1 VKNVVYKFYIT
12 LTCLTND
19 YPYGMH
25 GFTCADLDLLC
36 CGGCMIEIVID
47 GKYRIVEEG
56 LTLLEAAKVC
66 GVEIPSLCGMNKS
79 NEKVPCDLCVV
90 EVESGGTKRA
100 CELEVY
106 RGLNVVTQSEQLSE
120 HRRKA
125 LNRIMTDH
133 YADCEAPCKTACPAG
148 VDIQSYLYHIA
159 QNDHQKAIEVIKRT
173 LPMPLSIGRVCPAF
187 CESECRRSL
196 VDEPIAIR
204 QLKRHAADADL
215 SAHEAYVPEK
225 KPSKG
230 LNIAVVGS
238 GPGGLTAGYY
248 LSNEGYDV
256 TVFESMPKAG
266 GWLRYGI
273 PEYRLPKDILDKEIE
288 LMCRN
293 GMQVHTNQKL
303 GVDFT
308 LSQLSEEYD
317 AVCLAVGASQAVEM
331 HYTGSDLEGCYL
343 GVDYLKDYV
352 TEQNY
357 VTGHKVAV
365 IGGGNTAI
373 DCARTARR
381 AGADTT
387 LIYRRTRDEMPA
399 EDYEIVEAEHEG
411 VKFHFLT
418 NPAENLADETGRVN
432 AIRLERMA
440 LGEPDASGR
449 RSPKPTGE
457 FFTEEFDTVIAAVS
471 QKPDL
476 SFLEGEDLSIP
487 LTRWNTSDADEKTM
501 HTGTGN
507 IFSIGDFRRG
517 PATAV
522 EAVGDGR
529 VAAKAIDLFLNG
541 DMADMPKAAFNSRK
555 EKKLSQV
562 DPLHFENIQKVAR
575 SIMPELTPAQREQSF
590 AEVELG
596 FDNEE
601 AMKEVARCLE
611 CGCQAN
617 TDCALRD
624 YSTEY
629 EAEQSFEF
637 SLQIKSHQD
646 WLDLRAKDLRHKY
659 EVDRSSEFIEFD
671 ANRCISCGQ
680 CIQAC
685 RDKAVH
691 GVLNFVCD
699 KQGRPALRPDDRP
712 HFGSNKNGLTLMGDS
727 NCVQCGACVQVCP
740 TGAMVDSRDR
750 SQGRTEDLKAVD
762 TICTYCGVG
771 CKLTMFVDEA
781 TNTIRYV
788 KGGDSPVNQGM
799 LCVKGRFGFDFIG
812 SEERLT
818 TPLIRKDGWLQPA
831 SWEEAI
837 QLIASKFSGIKQDFG
852 SNALAGFSSAK
863 TTNEDNYAFQKFV
876 RRELG
881 TNNVDHCAR
890 LCHASSVTGLE
901 ASLGSGAM
909 TNDIPSI
916 KHSDVIFII
925 GSDTTSAHP
934 IIASHIKQAIR
945 HHGAR
950 LIVAD
955 PKRVDMAEHAEL
967 YMAHRPGTDVMLLN
981 GVMQQIIKNGWYD
994 QEYIEE
1000 RVDGFDTLLQEVM
1013 SPAYNLDKV
1022 ELVTGVKAEDI
1033 QAMARMIGTA
1043 DRTAVYYSMGIT
1055 QHTTGHDN
1063 VRSIA
1068 NLQLLCGN
1076 IGIEGGGINPL
1087 RGQSNVQ
1094 GACDMGALPN
1104 SFPGYQKVY
1113 NPIVRQ
1119 KFAIEWNAP
1128 NLPSEQGLT
1137 LTEIIDA
1144 ACHRDVRGMYIMGE
1158 NPVLSDPNQAH
1169 VIEGLEALDFLV
1181 VQDIFL
1187 TETAQYADVVLP
1199 SCSFAEKAGHFTN
1212 TERRVQRVN
1221 PVVTA
1226 PGEAKEDWWIVQEIA
1241 NAMGSDWDYHCVS
1254 DITNEIAR
1262 VTPQYAGL
1270 RWDAITPNGVQ
1281 WPSNKNNPAGTRIMH
1296 QTQFTRGKGQMV
1308 GVPFRYAAE
1317 LPDEEYPLVLT
1328 TGRVLEQFHTGT
1340 MTRKTKGL
1348 DNLAGPRAM
1357 VSVED
1362 AEALGISNGQRLTVS
1377 TRRGSIEI
1385 DAFVTKRIQKGVV
1398 FIPFHFVE
1406 SPVNRLTTT
1415 ATDPHAKIPEFK
1427 VAAVKVE
1434 VSEKTTQTESLED
1447 SYQHV

>member
-1 VKNVVYKFYIT
+1 
-12 LTCLTND
+12 
-19 YPYGMH
+19 
-25 GFTCADLDLLC
+25 
-36 CGGCMIEIVID
+36 MIEIVID

-225 KPSKG
+225 KSSKG
-230 LNIAVVGS
+230 LNIAVVGG

-293 GMQVHTNQKL
+293 GMQVRTNQKL

-357 VTGHKVAV
+357 VTGQKVAV

-601 AMKEVARCLE
+601 AMKEAARCLE

-629 EAEQSFEF
+629 EAEQSFDF
-637 SLQIKSHQD
+637 SFQIKSHQD
-646 WLDLRAKDLRHKY
+646 WLDFRAKDLRHKY

-837 QLIASKFSGIKQDFG
+837 KLIASKFSGIKQDFG

-1104 SFPGYQKVY
+1104 CYPGYQKVY

-1128 NLPSEQGLT
+1128 NLPSEHGLT

-1226 PGEAKEDWWIVQEIA
+1226 PGEAKEDWWIIQEIA
-1241 NAMGSDWDYHCVS
+1241 NAMGSDWDYRCVS

-1270 RWDAITPNGVQ
+1270 RWEAITPNGVQ

-1385 DAFVTKRIQKGVV
+1385 NAFVTKRIQKGVV

-1434 VSEKTTQTESLED
+1434 VSEKALLTEPATEAVHSI
-1447 SYQHV
+1447 

>member
-1 VKNVVYKFYIT
+1 
-12 LTCLTND
+12 
-19 YPYGMH
+19 
-25 GFTCADLDLLC
+25 
-36 CGGCMIEIVID
+36 MIEIVVD
-47 GKYRIVEEG
+47 GKYRIVDPNM
-56 LTLLEAAKVC
+56 TLLEAAHIC
-66 GVEIPSLCGMNKS
+66 GVDIPSLCGLNKS
-79 NEKVPCDLCVV
+79 GHKIPCDLCVV
-90 EVESGGTKRA
+90 EVEGSTMQRA
-100 CELEVY
+100 CELKVR
-106 RGLNVVTQSEQLSE
+106 RGLNVTTQSPALDQ
-120 HRRKA
+120 HRREA
-125 LNRIMTDH
+125 LNCIMRDH

-148 VDIQSYLYHIA
+148 VDIQSYLYYIG
-159 QNDHQKAIEVIKRT
+159 QNDHRKAIEVIKQT
-173 LPMPLSIGRVCPAF
+173 LPMPLSIGRICPAF
-187 CESECRRSL
+187 CESECRRAL
-196 VDEPIAIR
+196 VDDPIAIR

-215 SAHEAYVPEK
+215 AAAEAYVPTK
-225 KPSKG
+225 KPAKHRS
-230 LNIAVVGS
+230 IAVVGS

-256 TVFESMPKAG
+256 TVFESMPQPG

-273 PEYRLPKDILDKEIE
+273 PEYRLPKTILDQEIA

-293 GMQVHTNQKL
+293 GMQIKTEHKL
-303 GVDFT
+303 GREFT
-308 LSQLSEEYD
+308 LSQLSEDYD
-317 AVCLAVGASQAVEM
+317 AVCLAVGASLAVEM
-331 HYTGSDLEGCYL
+331 NYPGSDLLGCYL

-352 TEQNY
+352 TKQSY
-357 VTGHKVAV
+357 TTGKQVAV

-381 AGADTT
+381 TGAETT
-387 LIYRRTRDEMPA
+387 IIYRRTREEMPA
-399 EDYEIVEAEHEG
+399 EDYEIEEAEQEG
-411 VKFHFLT
+411 VQFLFLT
-418 NPAENLADETGRVN
+418 NPVENLSNQQGQVK
-432 AIRLERMA
+432 AIKLEKMA
-440 LGEPDASGR
+440 LGKPDESGR
-449 RSPKPTGE
+449 RRPQPTGE
-457 FFTEEFDTVIAAVS
+457 FFTQAFDTVIAAVS

-476 SFLEGEDLSIP
+476 SFLDHDSLQLP
-487 LTRWNTSDADEKTM
+487 LTRWNTAQSDDVTM
-501 HTGTGN
+501 HSGVGN

-529 VAAKAIDLFLNG
+529 LAAKAIDLYLQG
-541 DMADMPKAAFNSRK
+541 DMAMMPRPEFNARK
-555 EKKLSQV
+555 EQQLSHI
-562 DPLHFENIQKVAR
+562 DPIHFAQLEKVKRA
-575 SIMPELTPAQREQSF
+575 IMPELSPEQRAQSF
-590 AEVELG
+590 NEVELG
-596 FDNEE
+596 FDNDDAIRE
-601 AMKEVARCLE
+601 ARRCLE

-617 TDCALRD
+617 TQCDLRH
-624 YSTEY
+624 YSTKY
-629 EAEQSFEF
+629 GAQQCFEDH
-637 SLQIKSHQD
+637 LEVKSAQD
-646 WLDLRAKDLRHKY
+646 WQALRAKETRHKFS
-659 EVDRSSEFIEFD
+659 VDRSAEFIEFD

-680 CIQAC
+680 CIDAC
-685 RDKAVH
+685 SEQAVH
-691 GVLNFVCD
+691 GILNFVND
-699 KQGRPALRPDDRP
+699 QQGRPALRPDDRP
-712 HFGSNKNGLTLMGDS
+712 HFGSMRHGRMMMGDS
-727 NCVQCGACVQVCP
+727 NCVQCGACVQACP
-740 TGAMVDSRDR
+740 TGAMVDKRHR
-750 SQGRTEDLKAVD
+750 AQGRTDPLTQID

-771 CKLTMFVDEA
+771 CKLTMHVNPAQNKIEYITGA
-781 TNTIRYV
+781 Q
-788 KGGDSPVNQGM
+788 SPVNQKM
-799 LCVKGRFGFDFIG
+799 LCVKGRFGFDFIAD
-812 SEERLT
+812 SSRLT
-818 TPLIRKDGWLQPA
+818 TPFIRKDGWLQPA
-831 SWEEAI
+831 SWPEAI
-837 QLIASKFSGIKQDFG
+837 NLIASKLSSLKQDFG
-852 SNALAGFSSAK
+852 GNALAGFSSAK
-863 TTNEDNYAFQKFV
+863 TTNEDNYVFQKFI

-881 TNNVDHCAR
+881 TNNIDHCAR

-950 LIVAD
+950 LVVAD
-955 PKRVDMAEHAEL
+955 PKRIDMADHAEL
-967 YMAHRPGTDVMLLN
+967 YLAHRPGTDVMLLN

-994 QEYIEE
+994 HEYIEE

-1013 SPAYNLDKV
+1013 SPAYAPDKV
-1022 ELVTGVKAEDI
+1022 ELVTGVSADDI
-1033 QAMARMIGTA
+1033 FAMARMIGTA
-1043 DRTAVYYSMGIT
+1043 KRTAVYYSMGIT

-1104 SFPGYQKVY
+1104 SYPGYQKVY
-1113 NPIVRQ
+1113 NPMVRQ
-1119 KFAIEWNAP
+1119 KFAMEWNAP
-1128 NLPSEQGLT
+1128 ALSPEQGLT

-1144 ACHRDVRGMYIMGE
+1144 ACQRQVRGLYIMGE

-1169 VIEGLEALDFLV
+1169 VIDALETLDFLV

-1199 SCSFAEKAGHFTN
+1199 SCSFAEKSGHFTN

-1221 PVVTA
+1221 PAVKP
-1226 PGEAKEDWWIVQEIA
+1226 PGEAKQDWWIIQQIA
-1241 NAMGSDWDYHCVS
+1241 NAMGGDWRYKTVS
-1254 DITNEIAR
+1254 DITSEIAR

-1270 RWDAITPNGVQ
+1270 RWDAIPPDGVQ
-1281 WPSNKNNPAGTRIMH
+1281 WPSNKNNPNGTRIMH

-1308 GVPFRYAAE
+1308 GIPFRYAAE

-1357 VSVED
+1357 ISVQD
-1362 AEALGISNGQRLTVS
+1362 AESLGITNGQRLKVS
-1377 TRRGSIEI
+1377 TRRGEIEI
-1385 DAFVTKRIQKGVV
+1385 DAFVTKRIQQGVI

-1406 SPVNRLTTT
+1406 SPVNRLTSS

-1434 VSEKTTQTESLED
+1434 IATPPPTQ
-1447 SYQHV
+1447 H

>member
-1 VKNVVYKFYIT
+1 
-12 LTCLTND
+12 
-19 YPYGMH
+19 
-25 GFTCADLDLLC
+25 
-36 CGGCMIEIVID
+36 MIEIVID
-47 GKYRIVEEG
+47 GKYRIVEQG
-56 LTLLEAAKVC
+56 STLLEAARVC
-66 GVEIPSLCGMNKS
+66 GVEIPSLCGLNKS
-79 NEKVPCDLCVV
+79 GQKIPCDLCQV
-90 EVESGGTKRA
+90 EDENGRMQRA
-100 CELEVY
+100 CELTVY
-106 RGLNVVTQSEQLSE
+106 HGLNVTTHSAKLSE
-120 HRRKA
+120 HRKQA
-125 LNRIMTDH
+125 LNTIMRDH

-148 VDIQSYLYHIA
+148 VDIQSYLYYIA
-159 QNDHQKAIEVIKRT
+159 QNDHQKAIEVIKQT

-187 CESECRRSL
+187 CESECRRAL
-196 VDEPIAIR
+196 VDQPLAIR

-215 SAHEAYVPEK
+215 AAHQAYVPKK
-225 KPSKG
+225 KPLKHRS
-230 LNIAVVGS
+230 IAIVGS

-248 LSNEGYDV
+248 LCNEGYDV

-266 GWLRYGI
+266 GWLQYGI
-273 PEYRLPKDILDKEIE
+273 PEYRLPKEILDKEIE
-288 LMCRN
+288 LMCRS
-293 GMQVHTNQKL
+293 GMTIKTKQKL
-303 GVDFT
+303 GEDFT
-308 LSQLSEEYD
+308 LSRLSEDYD
-317 AVCLAVGASQAVEM
+317 AVCLAVGASLAVEM
-331 HYTGSDLEGCYL
+331 KYPGSDLAGCYL

-352 TEQNY
+352 TDQTY
-357 VTGHKVAV
+357 TTGQTVAV

-381 AGADTT
+381 TGAATT

-399 EDYEIVEAEHEG
+399 EAYEIEEAEHEG
-411 VKFHFLT
+411 VNFLFLT
-418 NPAENLADETGRVN
+418 NPVQNISDDNGRVN
-432 AIRLERMA
+432 AVKLEKMV
-440 LGEPDASGR
+440 LGEPDDSGR
-449 RSPKPTGE
+449 RRPQTTGE
-457 FFTEEFDTVIAAVS
+457 FFTLEFDTVIAAVS
-471 QKPDL
+471 QQPDL
-476 SFLEGEDLSIP
+476 SFLDNERLSIP
-487 LTRWNTSDADEKTM
+487 LTRWNTAQTDARTM

-529 VAAKAIDLFLNG
+529 LAAKAIDLYLHGN
-541 DMADMPKAAFNSRK
+541 MADMPQPKFNARK
-555 EKKLSQV
+555 EKTLADV
-562 DPLHFENIQKVAR
+562 DPFHFQHVEKVAR
-575 SIMPELTPAQREQSF
+575 SIMPELTAEQRAQSF
-590 AEVELG
+590 SEVELG
-596 FDNEE
+596 FDNDDAIRE
-601 AMKEVARCLE
+601 AMRCLE

-617 TDCALRD
+617 TQCGLRD
-624 YSTEY
+624 YSTQY
-629 EAEQSFEF
+629 GAEQCFEPK
-637 SLQIKSHQD
+637 LNIKSDQD
-646 WLDLRAKDLRHKY
+646 WQALRAKDSRHKFS
-659 EVDRSSEFIEFD
+659 VDRSSEFIEFD

-680 CIQAC
+680 CIDAC
-685 RDKAVH
+685 SEQAVH
-691 GVLNFVCD
+691 GILNFVND
-699 KQGRPALRPDDRP
+699 QNGRPALRPDDRP
-712 HFGSNKNGLTLMGDS
+712 HFGSMRNGRLLMGDS
-727 NCVQCGACVQVCP
+727 NCVQCGACVQACP
-740 TGAMVDSRDR
+740 TGAMVDKRYR
-750 SQGRTEDLKAVD
+750 SQGRQEPLTCVD

-771 CKLTMFVDEA
+771 CKLTMHVDK
-781 TNTIRYV
+781 TNNRIEYIT
-788 KGGDSPVNQGM
+788 GAHSPVNQKM
-799 LCVKGRFGFDFIG
+799 LCVKGRFGFDFVAD
-812 SEERLT
+812 EARLT

-831 SWEEAI
+831 TWPEAI
-837 QLIASKFSGIKQDFG
+837 ELVASKLTTLKQAFG
-852 SNALAGFSSAK
+852 GNALAGFSSAK
-863 TTNEDNYAFQKFV
+863 TTNEDNYAFQKFI

-916 KHSDVIFII
+916 KYSDVIVII

-955 PKRVDMAEHAEL
+955 PKRIDMAEHAEL
-967 YMAHRPGTDVMLLN
+967 YLSHRPGTDVMLLN
-981 GVMQQIIKNGWYD
+981 GVMQQIIKNGWHD

-1013 SPAYNLDKV
+1013 SPAYAPDKV
-1022 ELVTGVKAEDI
+1022 ELVTGVSADDI
-1033 QAMARMIGTA
+1033 FAMARMIGTA
-1043 DRTAVYYSMGIT
+1043 KRTAVYYSMGIT

-1104 SFPGYQKVY
+1104 CFPGYQKVY
-1113 NPIVRQ
+1113 NPMVRQ
-1119 KFAIEWNAP
+1119 KFAIEWDAP
-1128 NLPSEQGLT
+1128 NLSDEQGLT

-1144 ACHRDVRGMYIMGE
+1144 ACKRDIRGMYIMGE

-1199 SCSFAEKAGHFTN
+1199 SCSFAEKSGHFTN
-1212 TERRVQRVN
+1212 TERRVQRIN
-1221 PVVTA
+1221 PAVKP
-1226 PGEAKEDWWIVQEIA
+1226 PGDAKEDWWIIQQIA
-1241 NAMGSDWDYHCVS
+1241 NAMGSDWHYQKVS
-1254 DITNEIAR
+1254 DLTSEIAR

-1270 RWDAITPNGVQ
+1270 HWNTITPEGVQ
-1281 WPSNKNNPAGTRIMH
+1281 WPSNKNNPNGTRIMH

-1308 GVPFRYAAE
+1308 GIPFRYAAE
-1317 LPDEEYPLVLT
+1317 LPDQDYPLVLT

-1348 DNLAGPRAM
+1348 NKLAGPRAM
-1357 VSVED
+1357 ISVTD
-1362 AEALGISNGQRLTVS
+1362 AEALGIHNGQRLRVS
-1377 TRRGSIEI
+1377 TRRGEIEI
-1385 DAFVTKRIQKGVV
+1385 DAFVTKRIQAGVI

-1434 VSEKTTQTESLED
+1434 AL
-1447 SYQHV
+1447 

>member
-1 VKNVVYKFYIT
+1 
-12 LTCLTND
+12 
-19 YPYGMH
+19 
-25 GFTCADLDLLC
+25 
-36 CGGCMIEIVID
+36 MIQIVID
-47 GKYRIVEEG
+47 GKYRIVEQG
-56 LTLLEAAKVC
+56 QTVLEAAKTC
-66 GVEIPSLCGMNKS
+66 GLEIPSLCGLNKTAD
-79 NEKVPCDLCVV
+79 KVPCDLCVV
-90 EVESGGTKRA
+90 EVDGVGVTRS
-100 CELEVY
+100 CELEVSN
-106 RGLNVVTQSEQLSE
+106 GLNITTQSKQLTN
-120 HRRKA
+120 HRQEA

-133 YADCEAPCKTACPAG
+133 YADCEAPCQTACPAG
-148 VDIQSYLYHIA
+148 VDIQSYLHHIA
-159 QNDHQKAIEVIKRT
+159 QNDHIKAIEVIKKT

-187 CESECRRSL
+187 CETECRRNL
-196 VDEPIAIR
+196 VDESIAIR

-215 SAHEAYVPEK
+215 AAQESYMPPK
-225 KPSKG
+225 KPNKG
-230 LNIAVVGS
+230 KRVAIVGS

-256 TVFESMPKAG
+256 SVYESMPKAG

-273 PEYRLPKDILDKEIE
+273 PEYRLPKSILDKEIE

-293 GMQVHTNQKL
+293 GMAVECDKKL

-308 LSQLSEEYD
+308 LSDLSNDFD

-331 HYTGSDLEGCYL
+331 NYTGSDLAGCYL

-352 TEQNY
+352 TDKQY
-357 VTGHKVAV
+357 ITGKKVAV

-373 DCARTARR
+373 DCARTAVRD
-381 AGADTT
+381 GADTT

-399 EDYEIVEAEHEG
+399 EDYEIEEAEHEG

-418 NPAENLADETGRVN
+418 NPAENIADENGHVSE
-432 AIRLERMA
+432 IRLERMA
-440 LGEPDASGR
+440 LGPADASGR

-457 FFTEEFDTVIAAVS
+457 FFVEDFDTVIAAVS

-476 SFLEGEDLSIP
+476 SFMDNESLEIP
-487 LTRWNTSDADEKTM
+487 LTRWNTADADPQTM
-501 HTGTGN
+501 HMGTGN

-529 VAAKAIDLFLNG
+529 IAAQAIDRFFNG
-541 DMADMPKAAFNSRK
+541 DMNQIPAKPFNSRK
-555 EKKLSQV
+555 QKQLKAV
-562 DPLHFENIQKVAR
+562 DPEQYKSIQRMAR
-575 SIMPELTPAQREQSF
+575 KIMPELTPEQREQSF
-590 AEVELG
+590 EEVETG
-596 FDNEE
+596 FDNADAIAE
-601 AMKEVARCLE
+601 AARCLE

-617 TDCALRD
+617 TDCDLRD

-629 EAEQSFEF
+629 KAAQTHPEYKIDVASNDSWQAIRAEETKVGLTRQKF
-637 SLQIKSHQD
+637 
-646 WLDLRAKDLRHKY
+646 A
-659 EVDRSSEFIEFD
+659 VDDSSEFIIFD

-685 RDKAVH
+685 REQNVH
-691 GVLNFVCD
+691 GVLSFMNQSDGKPASRPECRPNFGAD
-699 KQGRPALRPDDRP
+699 K
-712 HFGSNKNGLTLMGDS
+712 TLMGDS
-727 NCVQCGACVQVCP
+727 NCVQCGSCVQACP
-740 TGAMVDSRDR
+740 TGAMVDARDR
-750 SQGRTEDLKAVD
+750 KQGDTDLLKKVD

-771 CKLTMFVDEA
+771 CKLTMHVDEKK
-781 TNTIRYV
+781 NKIRYIE
-788 KGGDSPVNQGM
+788 GGDSPVNEGM
-799 LCVKGRFGFDFIG
+799 LCVKGRFGFDFVG
-812 SEERLT
+812 SNARLT

-831 SWEEAI
+831 SWDEAI
-837 QLIASKFSGIKQDFG
+837 KLVADKFTAIKQGFG

-863 TTNEDNYAFQKFV
+863 TTNEDNYAFQKFI

-890 LCHASSVTGLE
+890 LCHASTVTGLE

-934 IIASHIKQAIR
+934 IIGSHIKQAVR
-945 HHGAR
+945 HGGAR

-955 PKRVDMAEHAEL
+955 PKRIDIADHAEL
-967 YMAHRPGTDVMLLN
+967 YLAHRPGTDVMLIN
-981 GVMQQIIKNGWYD
+981 GVMQQIIKHGWYD
-994 QEYIEE
+994 QEYIED

-1013 SPAYNLDKV
+1013 SPSYSLDKV

-1033 QAMARMIGTA
+1033 FAMARLIGTA
-1043 DRTAVYYSMGIT
+1043 ERTAVYYSMGIT

-1104 SFPGYQKVY
+1104 NLPGYQKVY
-1113 NPIVRQ
+1113 NPMVRQ
-1119 KFAIEWNAP
+1119 KFAMEWGVSD
-1128 NLPSEQGLT
+1128 LPAETGLT

-1144 ACHRDVRGMYIMGE
+1144 ACHRDVRGLYVMGE

-1199 SCSFAEKAGHFTN
+1199 SCSFAEKSGHFTN
-1212 TERRVQRVN
+1212 TERRVQRIN
-1221 PVVTA
+1221 PAVLP
-1226 PGEAKEDWWIVQEIA
+1226 PGEAKEDWVIIQMLA
-1241 NAMGSDWDYHCVS
+1241 NAMGGGWGYNTVA

-1262 VTPQYAGL
+1262 VTPQYGGL
-1270 RWDAITPNGVQ
+1270 RWENITVNGVQ
-1281 WPSNKNNPAGTRIMH
+1281 WPSNKNNPDGTRIMH
-1296 QTQFTRGKGQMV
+1296 QTQFTRGRGQMEAI
-1308 GVPFRYAAE
+1308 PFRYAAE
-1317 LPDEEYPLVLT
+1317 LPDSEYPLVLT

-1357 VSVED
+1357 ISVHD
-1362 AEALGISNGQRLTVS
+1362 AEALGISNGQMLKVS
-1377 TRRGSIEI
+1377 TRRGEIEI
-1385 DAFVTKRIQKGVV
+1385 TAFVTKRMQKGVV

-1427 VAAVKVE
+1427 VAAVRIDPIRKPE
-1434 VSEKTTQTESLED
+1434 IEATEA
-1447 SYQHV
+1447 

>member
-1 VKNVVYKFYIT
+1 MVQ
-12 LTCLTND
+12 
-19 YPYGMH
+19 
-25 GFTCADLDLLC
+25 
-36 CGGCMIEIVID
+36 IVID
-47 GKYRIVEEG
+47 GKFRIVEEG
-56 LTLLEAAKVC
+56 QSLLEASKVC
-66 GVEIPSLCGMNKS
+66 GLEIPSLCGLNKS
-79 NEKVPCDLCVV
+79 SDKIPCDLCVV
-90 EVESGGTKRA
+90 EVESGGMKRS
-100 CELEVY
+100 CEMEVY
-106 RGLNVVTQSEQLSE
+106 DGLNVITQSQALTD
-120 HRRKA
+120 HRKHA

-148 VDIQSYLYHIA
+148 VDIQSYLYYIA
-159 QNDHQKAIEVIKRT
+159 QNDHKKAIEVIKRT

-187 CESECRRSL
+187 CETECRRNL
-196 VDEPIAIR
+196 VDESIAIR

-215 SAHEAYVPEK
+215 TAQESYTPPK
-225 KPSKG
+225 KADKDKCVA
-230 LNIAVVGS
+230 IVGG

-248 LSNEGYDV
+248 LSNEGYSV

-273 PEYRLPKDILDKEIE
+273 PEYRLPKSILDKEIE

-293 GMQVHTNQKL
+293 GMEIKTNQKL
-303 GVDFT
+303 GEQIT
-308 LSQLSEEYD
+308 LSQLSEDYD
-317 AVCLAVGASQAVEM
+317 AVCLAVGASAAVEM
-331 HYTGSDLEGCYL
+331 NYTGSDFDGCYL

-352 TEQNY
+352 TDQNY
-357 VTGHKVAV
+357 TTGKKVAI

-373 DCARTARR
+373 DCARTAVRD
-381 AGADTT
+381 GADTT

-399 EDYEIVEAEHEG
+399 EDYEIEEAEHEG

-418 NPAENLADETGRVN
+418 NPVENIADENGRVKE
-432 AIRLERMA
+432 IRLERMK
-440 LGEPDASGR
+440 LGPADASGR

-457 FFTEEFDTVIAAVS
+457 YFIEAFDTVVAAVS

-476 SFLEGEDLSIP
+476 SFMDNESLEIP
-487 LTRWNTSDADEKTM
+487 LTRWNTADVNPDTM
-501 HTGTGN
+501 HSGTGN

-529 VAAKAIDLFLNG
+529 IAAEAMDRFFNG
-541 DMADMPKAAFNSRK
+541 DMENIPVTPFNSRK
-555 EKKLSQV
+555 EKKLKQI
-562 DPLHFENIQKVAR
+562 DPLQFENLQKIAR
-575 SIMPELTPAQREQSF
+575 VIMPELTAEQREQSF
-590 AEVELG
+590 EEVETG
-596 FDNEE
+596 FDNADAIAE
-601 AMKEVARCLE
+601 AARCLE

-617 TDCALRD
+617 TACDLRD

-629 EAEQSFEF
+629 GAVQTFKPTEQLSQTVEMQ
-637 SLQIKSHQD
+637 SDDYWQQ
-646 WLDLRAKDLRHKY
+646 LRSKDARQKC
-659 EVDRSSEFIEFD
+659 EIDTSSEFVVFD

-680 CIQAC
+680 CVQAC
-685 RDKAVH
+685 REESVH
-691 GVLNFVCD
+691 GVLSFMTNKDGTPASRPECRPNF
-699 KQGRPALRPDDRP
+699 GA
-712 HFGSNKNGLTLMGDS
+712 NGTAMGDS
-727 NCVQCGACVQVCP
+727 NCVQCGACVQACP
-740 TGAMVDSRDR
+740 TGAMYDARDR
-750 SQGRTEDLKAVD
+750 SQGRKENLKAVD

-781 TNTIRYV
+781 NNKIKYV
-788 KGGDSPVNQGM
+788 EGADSPVNEGM
-799 LCVKGRFGFDFIG
+799 LCVKGRFGFDFI
-812 SEERLT
+812 SDDTRLT

-837 QLIASKFSGIKQDFG
+837 SLIAEKFGSIKQSFG
-852 SNALAGFSSAK
+852 GNALAGFSSAK
-863 TTNEDNYAFQKFV
+863 TTNEDNYAFQKFI

-890 LCHASSVTGLE
+890 LCHASTVTGLE

-925 GSDTTSAHP
+925 GSDTTAAHP
-934 IIASHIKQAIR
+934 IIGSHIKQAVR
-945 HHGAR
+945 HNGAR
-950 LIVAD
+950 LVVAD
-955 PKRVDMAEHAEL
+955 PKRIDIADHAEL
-967 YMAHRPGTDVMLLN
+967 YLAHRPGTDVMLLN
-981 GVMQQIIKNGWYD
+981 GVMQQIIKHGWYD

-1013 SPAYNLDKV
+1013 SPNYSLEKV
-1022 ELVTGVKAEDI
+1022 ELVTGVKADDI
-1033 QAMARMIGTA
+1033 FAMARLIGTA
-1043 DRTAVYYSMGIT
+1043 ERTAVYYSMGIT

-1104 SFPGYQKVY
+1104 NYPGYQKVY
-1113 NPIVRQ
+1113 NPMVRQ
-1119 KFAIEWNAP
+1119 KFAMEWNVSD
-1128 NLPSEQGLT
+1128 LPAEIGLT

-1144 ACHRDVRGMYIMGE
+1144 ACKRDVRGLYVMGE

-1199 SCSFAEKAGHFTN
+1199 STSFAEKAGHFTN
-1212 TERRVQRVN
+1212 TERRVQRLT
-1221 PVVTA
+1221 PVVNA
-1226 PGEAKEDWWIVQEIA
+1226 PGEAKEDWRIIQDIA
-1241 NAMGSDWDYHCVS
+1241 IAMGSDWDYKNVM

-1262 VTPQYAGL
+1262 VTPQYGGL
-1270 RWDAITPNGVQ
+1270 RWEAITAEGVQ
-1281 WPSNKNNPAGTRIMH
+1281 WPSNKKNPDGTRIMH
-1296 QTQFTRGKGQMV
+1296 QTQFTRGRGQMEAI
-1308 GVPFRYAAE
+1308 PFRYAAE
-1317 LPDEEYPLVLT
+1317 LPDEDYPLVLT

-1348 DNLAGPRAM
+1348 NNLAGPRAM
-1357 VSVED
+1357 VSVAD
-1362 AEALGISNGQRLTVS
+1362 AEELGITNGQMLRVS
-1377 TRRGSIEI
+1377 TRRGCIEI
-1385 DAFVTKRIQKGVV
+1385 AAFITKRMQTGVV

-1406 SPVNRLTTT
+1406 SPVNRLTST

-1434 VSEKTTQTESLED
+1434 ALVPGEVDCECNDVVSM
-1447 SYQHV
+1447 

>member
-1 VKNVVYKFYIT
+1 
-12 LTCLTND
+12 
-19 YPYGMH
+19 
-25 GFTCADLDLLC
+25 
-36 CGGCMIEIVID
+36 MIQIVID
-47 GKYRIVEEG
+47 GKFRIVEQG
-56 LTLLEAAKVC
+56 QTVLEAAKTC
-66 GVEIPSLCGMNKS
+66 GLEIPSLCGLNKTAD
-79 NEKVPCDLCVV
+79 KVPCDLCVV
-90 EVESGGTKRA
+90 EVEGVGVTRS
-100 CELEVY
+100 CELEVVN
-106 RGLNVVTQSEQLSE
+106 GLNITTQSKQLTV
-120 HRRKA
+120 HRQDA
-125 LNRIMTDH
+125 LNRIMADH
-133 YADCEAPCKTACPAG
+133 YADCEAPCQTACPAG
-148 VDIQSYLYHIA
+148 VDIQSYLHHIA
-159 QNDHQKAIEVIKRT
+159 QNDHTKAIEVIKKT

-187 CESECRRSL
+187 CETECRRNL
-196 VDEPIAIR
+196 VDDSIAIR

-215 SAHEAYVPEK
+215 AAQESYMPAK
-225 KPSKG
+225 KPNKG
-230 LNIAVVGS
+230 KSIAIVGS

-256 TVFESMPKAG
+256 SVYESMPKAG

-273 PEYRLPKDILDKEIE
+273 PEYRLPKSILDKEIE

-293 GMQVHTNQKL
+293 GMAVECDKKL

-308 LSQLSEEYD
+308 LSDLSRDFD

-331 HYTGSDLEGCYL
+331 NYPGSDLGGCYL

-352 TEQNY
+352 TDKHFT
-357 VTGHKVAV
+357 TGKKVAV

-373 DCARTARR
+373 DCARTAVRD
-381 AGADTT
+381 GADTT

-399 EDYEIVEAEHEG
+399 EDYEIEEAEHEG

-418 NPAENLADETGRVN
+418 NPAENIADDNGHVSE
-432 AIRLERMA
+432 IRLERMA
-440 LGEPDASGR
+440 LGPADASGR

-457 FFTEEFDTVIAAVS
+457 FFVEAFDTVIAAVS

-476 SFLEGEDLSIP
+476 SFMDNEEIDIP
-487 LTRWNTSDADEKTM
+487 LTRWNTADADPQTM

-529 VAAKAIDLFLNG
+529 IAAQAIDRFFNG
-541 DMADMPKAAFNSRK
+541 DMDSIPAKPFNSRK
-555 EKKLSQV
+555 HKQLKAV
-562 DPLHFENIQKVAR
+562 DPEQYKSIQRMAR
-575 SIMPELTPAQREQSF
+575 KIMPELTPEQREQSF
-590 AEVELG
+590 EEVETG
-596 FDNEE
+596 FDNADAIAE
-601 AMKEVARCLE
+601 AARCLA

-617 TDCALRD
+617 TNCDLRD

-629 EAEQSFEF
+629 KATQTHPEYKIDIASNESWQAIRTEEAKVGSTRQKF
-637 SLQIKSHQD
+637 
-646 WLDLRAKDLRHKY
+646 A
-659 EVDRSSEFIEFD
+659 VDNSSEFIIFD

-685 RDKAVH
+685 REQNVH
-691 GVLNFVCD
+691 GVLSFMNQADGKPASRPECRPNFGAN
-699 KQGRPALRPDDRP
+699 Q
-712 HFGSNKNGLTLMGDS
+712 TLMGDS
-727 NCVQCGACVQVCP
+727 NCVQCGSCIQACP
-740 TGAMVDSRDR
+740 TGAMVDARDR
-750 SQGRTEDLKAVD
+750 KQGDTDVLKKVD

-771 CKLTMFVDEA
+771 CKLTMHVEEA
-781 TNTIRYV
+781 KNKIRYIE
-788 KGGDSPVNQGM
+788 GGNSPVNEGM
-799 LCVKGRFGFDFIG
+799 LCVKGRFGFDFV
-812 SEERLT
+812 SSDARLT

-837 QLIASKFSGIKQDFG
+837 MLIADKFTAIKQGFG

-890 LCHASSVTGLE
+890 LCHASTVTGLE

-934 IIASHIKQAIR
+934 IIGSHIKQAVR
-945 HHGAR
+945 HNGAR

-955 PKRVDMAEHAEL
+955 PKRIDIADHAEL
-967 YMAHRPGTDVMLLN
+967 YLAHRPGTDVMLIN
-981 GVMQQIIKNGWYD
+981 GVMQQIIKHGWYD
-994 QEYIEE
+994 QEYIDD

-1013 SPAYNLDKV
+1013 SPSYSLDKV

-1033 QAMARMIGTA
+1033 FAMARLIGTA
-1043 DRTAVYYSMGIT
+1043 KRTAVYYSMGIT

-1104 SFPGYQKVY
+1104 NLPGYQKVY
-1113 NPIVRQ
+1113 NPMVRQ
-1119 KFAIEWNAP
+1119 KFAMEWGTAD
-1128 NLPSEQGLT
+1128 LPAETGLT
-1137 LTEIIDA
+1137 LTEIIDG
-1144 ACHRDVRGMYIMGE
+1144 ACKRDVRGLYVMGE
-1158 NPVLSDPNQAH
+1158 NPVLSDPNQTH

-1199 SCSFAEKAGHFTN
+1199 SCSFAEKSGHFTN
-1212 TERRVQRVN
+1212 TERRVQRIN
-1221 PVVTA
+1221 PAVLP
-1226 PGEAKEDWWIVQEIA
+1226 PGDAKEDWVIIQMLA
-1241 NAMGSDWDYHCVS
+1241 NAMGGGWSYDSVA

-1262 VTPQYAGL
+1262 VTPQYGGL
-1270 RWDAITPNGVQ
+1270 RWENITVNGVQ
-1281 WPSNKNNPAGTRIMH
+1281 WPSNKNNPDGTRIMH
-1296 QTQFTRGKGQMV
+1296 QTQFTRGRGQMEAI
-1308 GVPFRYAAE
+1308 PFRYAAE

-1328 TGRVLEQFHTGT
+1328 TGRILEQFHTGT

-1357 VSVED
+1357 VSVHD
-1362 AEALGISNGQRLTVS
+1362 AEALGISNGQMLKVS
-1377 TRRGSIEI
+1377 TRRGEIEI
-1385 DAFVTKRIQKGVV
+1385 AAFVTKRMQQGVV

-1427 VAAVKVE
+1427 VAAVRIDPIRESVIE
-1434 VSEKTTQTESLED
+1434 VTE
-1447 SYQHV
+1447 V

>member
-1 VKNVVYKFYIT
+1 
-12 LTCLTND
+12 
-19 YPYGMH
+19 
-25 GFTCADLDLLC
+25 
-36 CGGCMIEIVID
+36 MIQIVID
-47 GKYRIVEEG
+47 GKYRIVEAG
-56 LTLLEAAKVC
+56 QTVLQAAKVC
-66 GVEIPSLCGMNKS
+66 GVEIPSLCGMNRS
-79 NEKVPCDLCVV
+79 GEKIPCDLCVV
-90 EVESGGTKRA
+90 EVESGGPRRA

-106 RGLNVVTQSEQLSE
+106 YGLTVKTQSEALSA
-120 HRRKA
+120 HRKQA
-125 LNRIMTDH
+125 LNRIMSDH

-196 VDEPIAIR
+196 VDDAIAIR

-215 SAHEAYVPEK
+215 AAQEAYTPEK
-225 KPSKG
+225 KADK
-230 LNIAVVGS
+230 NKRVAIVGS

-248 LSNEGYDV
+248 LTNEGYQVD
-256 TVFESMPKAG
+256 VFEAMPQAG

-273 PEYRLPKDILDKEIE
+273 PEYRLPKSILDKEIE

-293 GMQVHTNQKL
+293 GMAIHTDKKL
-303 GVDFT
+303 GRDIS
-308 LSQLSEEYD
+308 LSQLSQDYD
-317 AVCLAVGASQAVEM
+317 AVCLAVGASKAVAM
-331 HYTGSDLEGCYL
+331 DYPGSDLDGCYL
-343 GVDYLKDYV
+343 GVDYLKDFV
-352 TEQNY
+352 TEQRFI
-357 VTGHKVAV
+357 TGKKVAV

-373 DCARTARR
+373 DCARTAVRT
-381 AGADTT
+381 GADTT

-399 EDYEIVEAEHEG
+399 EDYEIEEAEHEG

-418 NPAENLADETGRVN
+418 NPAENIADEQGRVCSVK
-432 AIRLERMA
+432 LEKMA
-440 LGEPDASGR
+440 LGAPDASGR
-449 RSPKPTGE
+449 RRPEATGE
-457 FFTEEFDTVIAAVS
+457 YFTEAFDTVIAAVS
-471 QKPDL
+471 QQADL
-476 SFLEGEDLSIP
+476 SFMQGEALTLP
-487 LTRWNTSDADEKTM
+487 LTRWNTADANPETM

-522 EAVGDGR
+522 EAVADGR
-529 VAAKAIDLFLNG
+529 IAAQAIDRFFDG
-541 DMADMPKAAFNSRK
+541 DMENIPLKPFNSRK
-555 EKKLSQV
+555 EQKLKQV
-562 DPLHFENIQKVAR
+562 DPLHFSHLQKVAR
-575 SIMPELTPAQREQSF
+575 TIMPELTSQQREQSF
-590 AEVELG
+590 EEVELG
-596 FDNEE
+596 FDNAE
-601 AMKEVARCLE
+601 AMAEAARCLE
-611 CGCQAN
+611 CGCQVN
-617 TDCALRD
+617 TSCDLRD
-624 YSTEY
+624 YATEY
-629 EAEQSFEF
+629 GAEQHFHYSVD
-637 SLQIKSHQD
+637 IKSHDEWQA
-646 WLDLRAKDLRHKY
+646 LRQNDPRHKY
-659 EVDRSSEFIEFD
+659 PIDHSSEFIVFD

-685 RDKAVH
+685 REQSVQ
-691 GVLNFVCD
+691 GVLSFMNLE
-699 KQGRPALRPDDRP
+699 KGRPVVRPDCRP
-712 HFGSNKNGLTLMGDS
+712 NFGGQGVMMGDS
-727 NCVQCGACVQVCP
+727 RCVQCGACVQACP
-740 TGAMVDSRDR
+740 VGAMTDGRDR
-750 SQGRTEDLKAVD
+750 SQGRETLLKKVD

-771 CKLTMFVDEA
+771 CKLTMHVDEA
-781 TNTIRYV
+781 ANQIRYV
-788 KGGDSPVNQGM
+788 EGAHSPVNEGM
-799 LCVKGRFGFDFIG
+799 LCVKGRYGFDFVA

-831 SWEEAI
+831 SWQEAI
-837 QLIASKFSGIKQDFG
+837 SLIADKFSTIKQDFG
-852 SNALAGFSSAK
+852 GRALAGFSSAK
-863 TTNEDNYAFQKFV
+863 TTNEDNYAFQKFM

-890 LCHASSVTGLE
+890 LCHASTVTGLE

-925 GSDTTSAHP
+925 GSDTSAAHP
-934 IIASHIKQAIR
+934 VIASHIKQAVR

-955 PKRVDMAEHAEL
+955 PKRIGMADHAEL
-967 YMAHRPGTDVMLLN
+967 YLAHRPGTDVMLIN

-994 QEYIEE
+994 MEYIEE
-1000 RVDGFDTLLQEVM
+1000 RVDGFDTMLQEVM
-1013 SPAYNLDKV
+1013 SPAYSLDKV
-1022 ELVTGVKAEDI
+1022 ELVTGVKADDI
-1033 QAMARMIGTA
+1033 FAMARMIGTA
-1043 DRTAVYYSMGIT
+1043 KRTAVYYSMGIT

-1104 SFPGYQKVY
+1104 NYPGYQKVY
-1113 NPIVRQ
+1113 NPLVRE
-1119 KFAIEWNAP
+1119 KFVIEWDAP
-1128 NLPSEQGLT
+1128 HLSAEPGLT
-1137 LTEIIDA
+1137 LTEIIDG
-1144 ACHRDVRGMYIMGE
+1144 ACRRDVRALYVMGE

-1199 SCSFAEKAGHFTN
+1199 SCSFAEKSGHFTN
-1212 TERRVQRVN
+1212 TERRVQRISPAVN
-1221 PVVTA
+1221 P
-1226 PGEAKEDWWIVQEIA
+1226 PGEAKEDWRIIQEIA
-1241 NAMGSDWDYHCVS
+1241 KAMGSDWHYRSVA
-1254 DITNEIAR
+1254 DITNEITR

-1270 RWDAITPNGVQ
+1270 KWENITPEGVQ

-1296 QTQFTRGKGQMV
+1296 QTQFTRGKGQMEAI
-1308 GVPFRYAAE
+1308 PFRYAAE

-1340 MTRKTKGL
+1340 MTRKTQGL
-1348 DNLAGPRAM
+1348 NNLAGPRAM
-1357 VSVED
+1357 ISVQD
-1362 AEALGISNGQRLTVS
+1362 AEALGIGNGDMLKVS
-1377 TRRGSIEI
+1377 TRRGEIEI
-1385 DAFVTKRIQKGVV
+1385 AAFVTKRMQVGVV

-1427 VAAVKVE
+1427 VAAVRIEKLHTALVE
-1434 VSEKTTQTESLED
+1434 
-1447 SYQHV
+1447 

>member
-1 VKNVVYKFYIT
+1 
-12 LTCLTND
+12 
-19 YPYGMH
+19 
-25 GFTCADLDLLC
+25 
-36 CGGCMIEIVID
+36 MIEIVID

-225 KPSKG
+225 KPHKG

-293 GMQVHTNQKL
+293 GMQVRTNQKL

-357 VTGHKVAV
+357 VTGQKVAV

-541 DMADMPKAAFNSRK
+541 DMADMPKVAFNSRK

-601 AMKEVARCLE
+601 AMKEAARCLE

-629 EAEQSFEF
+629 EAEQSFDF

-934 IIASHIKQAIR
+934 IIASHIKQASR

-1226 PGEAKEDWWIVQEIA
+1226 PGEAKEDWWIIQEIA

-1434 VSEKTTQTESLED
+1434 VSEKALLTEPAAEAVHSI
-1447 SYQHV
+1447 

>member
-1 VKNVVYKFYIT
+1 
-12 LTCLTND
+12 
-19 YPYGMH
+19 
-25 GFTCADLDLLC
+25 
-36 CGGCMIEIVID
+36 MIQIVID
-47 GKYRIVEEG
+47 GKFRIVEQG
-56 LTLLEAAKVC
+56 QTVLEAAKTC
-66 GVEIPSLCGMNKS
+66 GLEIPSLCGLNKTAD
-79 NEKVPCDLCVV
+79 KVPCDLCVV
-90 EVESGGTKRA
+90 EVEGVGVTRS
-100 CELEVY
+100 CELEVVN
-106 RGLNVVTQSEQLSE
+106 GLNITTQSKQLTV
-120 HRRKA
+120 HRQDA
-125 LNRIMTDH
+125 LNRIMADH
-133 YADCEAPCKTACPAG
+133 YADCEAPCQTACPAG
-148 VDIQSYLYHIA
+148 VDIQSYLHHIA
-159 QNDHQKAIEVIKRT
+159 QNDHTKAIEVIKKT

-187 CESECRRSL
+187 CETECRRNL
-196 VDEPIAIR
+196 VDDSIAIR

-215 SAHEAYVPEK
+215 AAQESYMPAK
-225 KPSKG
+225 KPNKG
-230 LNIAVVGS
+230 KSIAIVGS

-256 TVFESMPKAG
+256 SVYESMPKAG

-273 PEYRLPKDILDKEIE
+273 PEYRLPKSILDKEIE

-293 GMQVHTNQKL
+293 GMAVECDKKL

-308 LSQLSEEYD
+308 LSDLSRDFD

-331 HYTGSDLEGCYL
+331 NYPGSDLGGCYL

-352 TEQNY
+352 TDKHFT
-357 VTGHKVAV
+357 TGKKVAV

-373 DCARTARR
+373 DCARTAVRD
-381 AGADTT
+381 GADTT

-399 EDYEIVEAEHEG
+399 EDYEIEEAEHEG

-418 NPAENLADETGRVN
+418 NPAENIADDNGHVSE
-432 AIRLERMA
+432 IRLERMA
-440 LGEPDASGR
+440 LGPADASGR

-457 FFTEEFDTVIAAVS
+457 FFVEAFDTVIAAVS

-476 SFLEGEDLSIP
+476 SFMDNEEIDIP
-487 LTRWNTSDADEKTM
+487 LTRWNTADADPQTM

-529 VAAKAIDLFLNG
+529 IAAQAIDRFFNG
-541 DMADMPKAAFNSRK
+541 DMDSIPAKPFNSRK
-555 EKKLSQV
+555 HKQLKAV
-562 DPLHFENIQKVAR
+562 DPEQYKSIQRMAR
-575 SIMPELTPAQREQSF
+575 KIMPELTPEQREQSF
-590 AEVELG
+590 EEVETG
-596 FDNEE
+596 FDNADAIAE
-601 AMKEVARCLE
+601 AARCLA

-617 TDCALRD
+617 TNCDLRD

-629 EAEQSFEF
+629 KATQTHPEYKIDIASNESWQAIRTEEAKVGSTRQKF
-637 SLQIKSHQD
+637 
-646 WLDLRAKDLRHKY
+646 A
-659 EVDRSSEFIEFD
+659 VDNSSEFIIFD

-685 RDKAVH
+685 REQNVH
-691 GVLNFVCD
+691 GVLSFMNQADGKPASRPECRPNFGAN
-699 KQGRPALRPDDRP
+699 Q
-712 HFGSNKNGLTLMGDS
+712 TLMGDS
-727 NCVQCGACVQVCP
+727 NCVQCGSCIQACP
-740 TGAMVDSRDR
+740 TGAMVDARDR
-750 SQGRTEDLKAVD
+750 KQGDTDVLKKVD

-771 CKLTMFVDEA
+771 CKLTMHVDEA
-781 TNTIRYV
+781 KNKIRYIE
-788 KGGDSPVNQGM
+788 GGNSPVNEGM
-799 LCVKGRFGFDFIG
+799 LCVKGRFGFDFV
-812 SEERLT
+812 SSDARLT

-837 QLIASKFSGIKQDFG
+837 MLIADKFTAIKQGFG

-890 LCHASSVTGLE
+890 LCHASTVTGLE

-934 IIASHIKQAIR
+934 IIGSHIKQAVR
-945 HHGAR
+945 HNGAR

-955 PKRVDMAEHAEL
+955 PKRIDIADHAEL
-967 YMAHRPGTDVMLLN
+967 YLAHRPGTDVMLIN
-981 GVMQQIIKNGWYD
+981 GVMQQIIKHGWYD
-994 QEYIEE
+994 QEYIDE

-1013 SPAYNLDKV
+1013 SPSYSLDKV

-1033 QAMARMIGTA
+1033 FAMARLIGTA
-1043 DRTAVYYSMGIT
+1043 KRTAVYYSMGIT

-1104 SFPGYQKVY
+1104 NLPGYQKVY
-1113 NPIVRQ
+1113 NPMVRQ
-1119 KFAIEWNAP
+1119 KFAMEWGIAD
-1128 NLPSEQGLT
+1128 LPAETGLT
-1137 LTEIIDA
+1137 LTEIIDG
-1144 ACHRDVRGMYIMGE
+1144 ACKRDVRGLYVMGE
-1158 NPVLSDPNQAH
+1158 NPVLSDPNQTH

-1199 SCSFAEKAGHFTN
+1199 SCSFAEKSGHFTN
-1212 TERRVQRVN
+1212 TERRVQRIN
-1221 PVVTA
+1221 PAVLP
-1226 PGEAKEDWWIVQEIA
+1226 PGDAKEDWVIIQMLA
-1241 NAMGSDWDYHCVS
+1241 NAMGGGWSYDSVA

-1262 VTPQYAGL
+1262 VTPQYGGL
-1270 RWDAITPNGVQ
+1270 RWENITVNGVQ
-1281 WPSNKNNPAGTRIMH
+1281 WPSNKNNPDGTRIMH
-1296 QTQFTRGKGQMV
+1296 QTQFTRGRGQMEAI
-1308 GVPFRYAAE
+1308 PFRYAAE

-1328 TGRVLEQFHTGT
+1328 TGRILEQFHTGT

-1357 VSVED
+1357 VSVHD
-1362 AEALGISNGQRLTVS
+1362 AEALGISNGQMLKVS
-1377 TRRGSIEI
+1377 TRRGEIEI
-1385 DAFVTKRIQKGVV
+1385 AAFVTKRMQQGVV

-1427 VAAVKVE
+1427 VAAVRIDPIRESVIE
-1434 VSEKTTQTESLED
+1434 VTE
-1447 SYQHV
+1447 V

>member
-1 VKNVVYKFYIT
+1 
-12 LTCLTND
+12 
-19 YPYGMH
+19 
-25 GFTCADLDLLC
+25 
-36 CGGCMIEIVID
+36 MIEIVID

-215 SAHEAYVPEK
+215 SAHGAYVPEK

-357 VTGHKVAV
+357 VTGQKVAV

-418 NPAENLADETGRVN
+418 NPAENLADETGRVS

-555 EKKLSQV
+555 EKKLSHV

-601 AMKEVARCLE
+601 AMQEAARCLE

-629 EAEQSFEF
+629 EAEQSFDF

-837 QLIASKFSGIKQDFG
+837 QLIANKFSGIKQDFG

-1226 PGEAKEDWWIVQEIA
+1226 PGEAKEDWWIIQEIA

-1434 VSEKTTQTESLED
+1434 VSEKALLTEPAAEAVHSI
-1447 SYQHV
+1447 

>member
-1 VKNVVYKFYIT
+1 
-12 LTCLTND
+12 
-19 YPYGMH
+19 
-25 GFTCADLDLLC
+25 
-36 CGGCMIEIVID
+36 MIQIVID
-47 GKYRIVEEG
+47 GKYRIVEQG
-56 LTLLEAAKVC
+56 QTVLEAAKTC
-66 GVEIPSLCGMNKS
+66 GLEIPSLCGLNKTAD
-79 NEKVPCDLCVV
+79 KVPCDLCVV
-90 EVESGGTKRA
+90 EVDGVGVTRS
-100 CELEVY
+100 CELEVSN
-106 RGLNVVTQSEQLSE
+106 GLNITTQSKQLTN
-120 HRRKA
+120 HRQEA

-133 YADCEAPCKTACPAG
+133 YADCEAPCQTACPAG
-148 VDIQSYLYHIA
+148 VDIQSYLHHIA
-159 QNDHQKAIEVIKRT
+159 QNDHIKAIEVIKKT

-187 CESECRRSL
+187 CETECRRNL
-196 VDEPIAIR
+196 VDESIAIR

-215 SAHEAYVPEK
+215 AAQESYMPPK
-225 KPSKG
+225 KPNKG
-230 LNIAVVGS
+230 KRVAIVGS

-256 TVFESMPKAG
+256 SVYESMPKAG

-273 PEYRLPKDILDKEIE
+273 PEYRLPKSILDKEIE

-293 GMQVHTNQKL
+293 GMAVECDKKL

-308 LSQLSEEYD
+308 LSDLCNDFD

-331 HYTGSDLEGCYL
+331 NYTGSDLLGCYL

-352 TEQNY
+352 TDKHFI
-357 VTGHKVAV
+357 TGKKVAV

-373 DCARTARR
+373 DCARTAVRD
-381 AGADTT
+381 GADTT

-399 EDYEIVEAEHEG
+399 EDYEIEEAEHEG

-418 NPAENLADETGRVN
+418 NPAENIADENGHVSE
-432 AIRLERMA
+432 IRLERMA
-440 LGEPDASGR
+440 LGPADASGR

-457 FFTEEFDTVIAAVS
+457 FFVEDFDTVIAAVS

-476 SFLEGEDLSIP
+476 SFMDNESLEIP
-487 LTRWNTSDADEKTM
+487 LTRWNTADADPQTM

-529 VAAKAIDLFLNG
+529 IAAQAIDRFFNG
-541 DMADMPKAAFNSRK
+541 DMNQIPAKPFNSRK
-555 EKKLSQV
+555 QKQLKAV
-562 DPLHFENIQKVAR
+562 DPEQYKAIQRMAR
-575 SIMPELTPAQREQSF
+575 KIMPELTPEQREQSF
-590 AEVELG
+590 EEVETG
-596 FDNEE
+596 FDNADAIAE
-601 AMKEVARCLE
+601 AARCLE

-617 TDCALRD
+617 TDCDLRD

-629 EAEQSFEF
+629 KATQTHPEYKIDVASNDSWQAIRAEETKVGLTRQKF
-637 SLQIKSHQD
+637 
-646 WLDLRAKDLRHKY
+646 A
-659 EVDRSSEFIEFD
+659 VDDSSEFIIFD

-685 RDKAVH
+685 REQNVH
-691 GVLNFVCD
+691 GVLSFMNQSDGKPASRPECRPNFGAD
-699 KQGRPALRPDDRP
+699 K
-712 HFGSNKNGLTLMGDS
+712 TLMGDS
-727 NCVQCGACVQVCP
+727 NCVQCGSCVQACP
-740 TGAMVDSRDR
+740 TGAMVDARDR
-750 SQGRTEDLKAVD
+750 KQGDTDLLKKVD

-771 CKLTMFVDEA
+771 CKLTMHVDEKK
-781 TNTIRYV
+781 NKIRYIE
-788 KGGDSPVNQGM
+788 GGDSPVNEGM
-799 LCVKGRFGFDFIG
+799 LCVKGRFGFDFVG
-812 SEERLT
+812 SDARLT

-831 SWEEAI
+831 SWDEAI
-837 QLIASKFSGIKQDFG
+837 KLIADKFIAIKQGFG

-863 TTNEDNYAFQKFV
+863 TTNEDNYAFQKFI

-890 LCHASSVTGLE
+890 LCHASTVTGLE

-934 IIASHIKQAIR
+934 IIGSHIKQAVR
-945 HHGAR
+945 HGGAR

-955 PKRVDMAEHAEL
+955 PKRIDIADHAEL
-967 YMAHRPGTDVMLLN
+967 YLAHRPGTDVMLIN
-981 GVMQQIIKNGWYD
+981 GVMQQIIKHGWYD
-994 QEYIEE
+994 QEYIED

-1013 SPAYNLDKV
+1013 SPSYSLDKV

-1033 QAMARMIGTA
+1033 FAMARLIGTA
-1043 DRTAVYYSMGIT
+1043 ERTAVYYSMGIT

-1104 SFPGYQKVY
+1104 NLPGYQKVY
-1113 NPIVRQ
+1113 NPMVRQ
-1119 KFAIEWNAP
+1119 KFAMEWGVSD
-1128 NLPSEQGLT
+1128 LPAETGLT

-1144 ACHRDVRGMYIMGE
+1144 ACHRDVRGLYVMGE

-1199 SCSFAEKAGHFTN
+1199 SCSFAEKSGHFTN
-1212 TERRVQRVN
+1212 TERRVQRINPAVN
-1221 PVVTA
+1221 P
-1226 PGEAKEDWWIVQEIA
+1226 PGEAKEDWVIIQMLA
-1241 NAMGSDWDYHCVS
+1241 NAMGGGWDYNTVA

-1262 VTPQYAGL
+1262 VTPQYGGL
-1270 RWDAITPNGVQ
+1270 RWDNITVNGVQ
-1281 WPSNKNNPAGTRIMH
+1281 WPSNKNNPDGTRIMH
-1296 QTQFTRGKGQMV
+1296 QTQFTRGRGQMEAI
-1308 GVPFRYAAE
+1308 PFRYAAE
-1317 LPDEEYPLVLT
+1317 LPDSEYPLVLT

-1357 VSVED
+1357 VSVHD
-1362 AEALGISNGQRLTVS
+1362 AEALGISNGQMLKVS
-1377 TRRGSIEI
+1377 TRRGEIEI
-1385 DAFVTKRIQKGVV
+1385 AAFVTKRMQKGVV

-1427 VAAVKVE
+1427 VAAVRIDPIRKPE
-1434 VSEKTTQTESLED
+1434 IEATEA
-1447 SYQHV
+1447 

>member
-1 VKNVVYKFYIT
+1 MVQ
-12 LTCLTND
+12 
-19 YPYGMH
+19 
-25 GFTCADLDLLC
+25 
-36 CGGCMIEIVID
+36 IVID
-47 GKYRIVEEG
+47 GKYRIVEQG
-56 LTLLEAAKVC
+56 QTLLEAAKVC
-66 GVEIPSLCGMNKS
+66 GVEIPSLCGLNKTKD
-79 NEKVPCDLCVV
+79 KVPCDLCVV
-90 EVESGGTKRA
+90 EVESGGIKRS

-106 RGLNVVTQSEQLSE
+106 SGLSVVTQSDTLSE

-125 LNRIMTDH
+125 LNRIMSDH

-187 CESECRRSL
+187 CETECRRNL
-196 VDEPIAIR
+196 VDDSIAIR

-215 SAHEAYVPEK
+215 AMQESYISPK
-225 KPSKG
+225 KADKEQT
-230 LNIAVVGS
+230 IAIVGS

-248 LSNEGYDV
+248 LSNEGYQV
-256 TVFESMPKAG
+256 TVFESMSQAG

-273 PEYRLPKDILDKEIE
+273 PEYRLPKSILDKEIE

-293 GMQVHTNQKL
+293 GMQVKCNRKL
-303 GVDFT
+303 GEDFT
-308 LSQLSEEYD
+308 LSSLSEEFD

-331 HYTGSDLEGCYL
+331 NYTGSDLDGCYL

-352 TEQNY
+352 TDRAY
-357 VTGHKVAV
+357 TTGKKVAI

-373 DCARTARR
+373 DCARTAVRD
-381 AGADTT
+381 GADTT

-399 EDYEIVEAEHEG
+399 EDYEIEEAEHEG

-418 NPAENLADETGRVN
+418 NPVENIADESGRVKEVK
-432 AIRLERMA
+432 LERMK
-440 LGEPDASGR
+440 LGPADASGR

-457 FFTEEFDTVIAAVS
+457 FFTESFDTVVAAVS

-476 SFLEGEDLSIP
+476 SFMDNESLEIP
-487 LTRWNTSDADEKTM
+487 LTRWNTADVNPDTM

-529 VAAKAIDLFLNG
+529 IVAQAIDRFFHG
-541 DMADMPKAAFNSRK
+541 DMEVIPVTPFNSRK
-555 EKKLSQV
+555 EKKLKHI
-562 DPLHFENIQKVAR
+562 DPLQFQNLQKVAR
-575 SIMPELTPAQREQSF
+575 RIMPELTPEQREQSF
-590 AEVELG
+590 DEVETG
-596 FDNEE
+596 FDNADAMAE
-601 AMKEVARCLE
+601 AARCLE

-617 TDCALRD
+617 TDCDLRD
-624 YSTEY
+624 YSTDY
-629 EAEQSFEF
+629 GAEQVFAHAVE
-637 SLQIKSHQD
+637 IKSDDYWQTHRSKESRQ
-646 WLDLRAKDLRHKY
+646 KF
-659 EVDRSSEFIEFD
+659 EVDSSSEFIVFD

-680 CIQAC
+680 CVHAC
-685 RDKAVH
+685 RDQSVH
-691 GVLNFVCD
+691 GILSFMTD
-699 KQGRPALRPDDRP
+699 KEGRPASRPECRP
-712 HFGSNKNGLTLMGDS
+712 NFGAGGTLMGDS

-740 TGAMVDSRDR
+740 TGALTDARDR
-750 SQGRTEDLKAVD
+750 AQGRIEQLKAVD

-771 CKLTMFVDEA
+771 CKLTMYVDEQH
-781 TNTIRYV
+781 NQIRYV
-788 KGGDSPVNQGM
+788 KGAQSPVNEGM

-812 SEERLT
+812 SDERLT

-837 QLIASKFSGIKQDFG
+837 RLIADKFNAIKQGFG
-852 SNALAGFSSAK
+852 GNALAGFSSAK

-890 LCHASSVTGLE
+890 LCHASTVTGLE

-925 GSDTTSAHP
+925 GSDTTAAHP
-934 IIASHIKQAIR
+934 IIGSHIKQAVR
-945 HHGAR
+945 HNGAR

-955 PKRVDMAEHAEL
+955 PKRIDIADHAEL
-967 YMAHRPGTDVMLLN
+967 YLAHRPGTDVMLLN
-981 GVMQQIIKNGWYD
+981 GVMQQIIKHGWYD
-994 QEYIEE
+994 QEYIED

-1013 SPAYNLDKV
+1013 SPNYALDKV
-1022 ELVTGVKAEDI
+1022 ELVTGVKADDI
-1033 QAMARMIGTA
+1033 FAMARLIGTS

-1104 SFPGYQKVY
+1104 NYPGYQKVY
-1113 NPIVRQ
+1113 NPLVRQ
-1119 KFAIEWNAP
+1119 KFAMEWDCND
-1128 NLPSEQGLT
+1128 LPAETGLT
-1137 LTEIIDA
+1137 LTEIIDS
-1144 ACHRDVRGMYIMGE
+1144 ACKREVRALYVMGE

-1199 SCSFAEKAGHFTN
+1199 SCSFAEKGGHFTN
-1212 TERRVQRVN
+1212 TERRVQRVS
-1221 PVVTA
+1221 PAVKP
-1226 PGEAKEDWWIVQEIA
+1226 PGEAKEDWVIIQMIA
-1241 NAMGSDWDYHCVS
+1241 NAMGSDWNYQHVS

-1262 VTPQYAGL
+1262 VTPQYGGL
-1270 RWDAITPNGVQ
+1270 RWENITVNGVQ
-1281 WPSNKNNPAGTRIMH
+1281 WPSNKNNPEGTRIMH
-1296 QTQFTRGKGQMV
+1296 QTQFTRGRGQMEAI
-1308 GVPFRYAAE
+1308 PFRYAAE

-1348 DNLAGPRAM
+1348 NNLAGPRAM
-1357 VSVED
+1357 ISVSD
-1362 AEALGISNGQRLTVS
+1362 AELLGISNGQMLKVS
-1377 TRRGSIEI
+1377 TRRGEIEI
-1385 DAFVTKRIQKGVV
+1385 AAFVTKRMQKGVV

-1434 VSEKTTQTESLED
+1434 VLEGIEVD
-1447 SYQHV
+1447 S

>member
-1 VKNVVYKFYIT
+1 
-12 LTCLTND
+12 
-19 YPYGMH
+19 
-25 GFTCADLDLLC
+25 
-36 CGGCMIEIVID
+36 MIQIVID
-47 GKYRIVEEG
+47 GKYRVVEEG
-56 LTLLEAAKVC
+56 LTLLEAANVC
-66 GVEIPSLCGMNKS
+66 GVEIPSLCGANKTD
-79 NEKVPCDLCVV
+79 EKIPCDLCVV
-90 EVESGGTKRA
+90 EVESGGVKRS

-106 RGLNVVTQSEQLSE
+106 NGLSVNTQSDYLSE

-125 LNRIMTDH
+125 LNRIMEDH

-187 CESECRRSL
+187 CETECRRGL
-196 VDEPIAIR
+196 VDDSIAIR

-215 SAHEAYVPEK
+215 DAQEAYVPPK
-225 KPSKG
+225 KPDNGKR
-230 LNIAVVGS
+230 IAVVGS

-248 LSNEGYDV
+248 LSNEGYEV
-256 TVFESMPKAG
+256 TVFESMPHAG

-273 PEYRLPKDILDKEIE
+273 PEYRLPKSILDKEIE

-293 GMQVHTNQKL
+293 GMQVECGKKL
-303 GVDFT
+303 GEDFT
-308 LSQLSEEYD
+308 LSSLSEDYD
-317 AVCLAVGASQAVEM
+317 AVCLAVGASKAVEM
-331 HYTGSDLEGCYL
+331 HYTGSDLDGCYL

-352 TEQNY
+352 TDKNY
-357 VTGHKVAV
+357 LTGKKVAV

-373 DCARTARR
+373 DCARTAVRD
-381 AGADTT
+381 GADTT
-387 LIYRRTRDEMPA
+387 LIYRRTRAEMPA
-399 EDYEIVEAEHEG
+399 EDYEIEEAEHEG

-418 NPAENLADETGRVN
+418 NPAENIADENGRVS
-432 AIRLERMA
+432 AVRLEKMA
-440 LGEPDASGR
+440 LGPADASGR
-449 RSPKPTGE
+449 RSPKATGE

-476 SFLEGEDLSIP
+476 SFMDDEALEIP
-487 LTRWNTSDADEKTM
+487 LTRWNTADVNPQTL

-522 EAVGDGR
+522 EAVADGR
-529 VAAKAIDLFLNG
+529 IVAHAIDRFFDGNM
-541 DMADMPKAAFNSRK
+541 DDVPVTPFNARK
-555 EKKLSQV
+555 GKSVKQV
-562 DPLHFENIQKVAR
+562 DPEHFSRIQKVAR
-575 SIMPELTPAQREQSF
+575 KIMPELTSAQREQSF

-596 FDNEE
+596 FDNAE
-601 AMKEVARCLE
+601 AMAEAARCLE

-617 TDCALRD
+617 TNCDLRD

-629 EAEQSFEF
+629 QATQSFDGVIE
-637 SLQIKSHQD
+637 IKSDAD
-646 WLDLRAKDLRHKY
+646 WQAMRSSDSRHKFA
-659 EVDRSSEFIEFD
+659 VDDSSEFIVFD

-680 CIQAC
+680 CVQAC
-685 RDKAVH
+685 REQSVH
-691 GVLNFVCD
+691 GVLSFMTNRE
-699 KQGRPALRPDDRP
+699 GRPTSRPECRP
-712 HFGSNKNGLTLMGDS
+712 NFGPNQTLMGDS
-727 NCVQCGACVQVCP
+727 ACVQCGACIQVCP
-740 TGAMVDSRDR
+740 TGAMMDGRDR
-750 SQGRTEDLKAVD
+750 AQGRVESLKVVD

-771 CKLTMFVDEA
+771 CKVSMHVDEA
-781 TNTIRYV
+781 TNQIRYV
-788 KGGDSPVNQGM
+788 KGGDSPVNEGM

-812 SEERLT
+812 SDARLT

-831 SWEEAI
+831 SWQEAI
-837 QLIASKFSGIKQDFG
+837 DLVASKFGSIKQTFG

-863 TTNEDNYAFQKFV
+863 TTNEDNYAFQKFI

-890 LCHASSVTGLE
+890 LCHASTVTGLE

-916 KHSDVIFII
+916 KHSDVIFVI
-925 GSDTTSAHP
+925 GSDTTAAHP

-945 HHGAR
+945 HNGAR
-950 LIVAD
+950 LVVAD
-955 PKRVDMAEHAEL
+955 PKRIELADHAEL
-967 YMAHRPGTDVMLLN
+967 YIAQRPGTDVMLIN

-994 QEYIEE
+994 MAYIEE

-1013 SPAYNLDKV
+1013 SPSYSLDKV
-1022 ELVTGVKAEDI
+1022 ELVTGIKAEDI
-1033 QAMARMIGTA
+1033 FAMARTIGTA
-1043 DRTAVYYSMGIT
+1043 KRTAVYYAMGIT

-1104 SFPGYQKVY
+1104 NFPGYQKVY
-1113 NPIVRQ
+1113 NPLVHQ
-1119 KFAIEWNAP
+1119 KFAIEWDAP
-1128 NLPSEQGLT
+1128 HLPTETGLT

-1144 ACHRDVRGMYIMGE
+1144 ACKREVRGLYVMGE

-1169 VIEGLEALDFLV
+1169 VLEGLEALDFLV

-1199 SCSFAEKAGHFTN
+1199 SCSFAEKSGHFTN
-1212 TERRVQRVN
+1212 TERRVQRLHQVVN
-1221 PVVTA
+1221 P
-1226 PGEAKEDWWIVQEIA
+1226 PGEAKEDWVIIQELA
-1241 NAMGSDWDYHCVS
+1241 NAMGGNWHYSDVS
-1254 DITNEIAR
+1254 EITNEIAR
-1262 VTPQYAGL
+1262 VTPQYGGL
-1270 RWDAITPNGVQ
+1270 RWEAIPADGMQ
-1281 WPSNKNNPAGTRIMH
+1281 WPSNKNNPQGTRIMH
-1296 QTQFTRGKGQMV
+1296 QTQFTRGRGQMEAI
-1308 GVPFRYAAE
+1308 PFRYAAE
-1317 LPDEEYPLVLT
+1317 MPDEEYPLILT

-1357 VSVED
+1357 ISVAD
-1362 AEALGISNGQRLTVS
+1362 AEAMGIGNGEMLTIS
-1377 TRRGSIEI
+1377 TRRGTI
-1385 DAFVTKRIQKGVV
+1385 DIAAFVTKRMQTGVV
-1398 FIPFHFVE
+1398 FVPFHFAE
-1406 SPVNRLTTT
+1406 SPVNKLTNT
-1415 ATDPHAKIPEFK
+1415 AKDPHAKIPEFK

-1434 VSEKTTQTESLED
+1434 KKVTEPTN
-1447 SYQHV
+1447 

>member
-1 VKNVVYKFYIT
+1 
-12 LTCLTND
+12 
-19 YPYGMH
+19 
-25 GFTCADLDLLC
+25 
-36 CGGCMIEIVID
+36 MIQIVID
-47 GKYRIVEEG
+47 GKFRIVEQG
-56 LTLLEAAKVC
+56 QTVLEAAKTC
-66 GVEIPSLCGMNKS
+66 GLEIPSLCGLNKTAD
-79 NEKVPCDLCVV
+79 KVPCDLCVV
-90 EVESGGTKRA
+90 EVDGVGMTRS
-100 CELEVY
+100 CELEVSN
-106 RGLNVVTQSEQLSE
+106 GLNITTQSKQLTT
-120 HRRKA
+120 HRQDA

-133 YADCEAPCKTACPAG
+133 YADCEAPCQTACPAG
-148 VDIQSYLYHIA
+148 VDIQSYLHHIA
-159 QNDHQKAIEVIKRT
+159 QNDHIKAIEVIKQT

-187 CESECRRSL
+187 CETECRRNL
-196 VDEPIAIR
+196 VDDSIAIR

-215 SAHEAYVPEK
+215 AAQESYMPTK
-225 KPSKG
+225 KPNKG
-230 LNIAVVGS
+230 KSIAIVGS

-256 TVFESMPKAG
+256 SVYESMPKAG

-273 PEYRLPKDILDKEIE
+273 PEYRLPKSILDKEIE

-293 GMQVHTNQKL
+293 GMSVECDKKL

-308 LSQLSEEYD
+308 LSDLSNDFD

-331 HYTGSDLEGCYL
+331 NYTGSDLAGCYL

-352 TEQNY
+352 TDKQY
-357 VTGHKVAV
+357 ITGKKVAV

-373 DCARTARR
+373 DCARTAVRD
-381 AGADTT
+381 GADTT

-399 EDYEIVEAEHEG
+399 EDYEIEEAEHEG

-418 NPAENLADETGRVN
+418 NPAENIADENGHVSE
-432 AIRLERMA
+432 IRLERMA
-440 LGEPDASGR
+440 LGPADASGR

-457 FFTEEFDTVIAAVS
+457 FFVEAFDTVIAAVS

-476 SFLEGEDLSIP
+476 SFMDNESLEIP
-487 LTRWNTSDADEKTM
+487 LTRWNTADADPQTM

-529 VAAKAIDLFLNG
+529 IAAQAIDRFFNG
-541 DMADMPKAAFNSRK
+541 DMNQIPAKPFNSRK
-555 EKKLSQV
+555 QKQLKAV
-562 DPLHFENIQKVAR
+562 DPEQYKSIQRMAR
-575 SIMPELTPAQREQSF
+575 KIMPELTPEQREQSF
-590 AEVELG
+590 DEVETG
-596 FDNEE
+596 FDNVDAIAE
-601 AMKEVARCLE
+601 AARCLE

-617 TDCALRD
+617 TDCDLRD

-629 EAEQSFEF
+629 KATQTHPEYKIDVASNDSWQAIRAEETKVGLTRQKF
-637 SLQIKSHQD
+637 
-646 WLDLRAKDLRHKY
+646 A
-659 EVDRSSEFIEFD
+659 VDDSSEFIIFD

-685 RDKAVH
+685 REQNVH
-691 GVLNFVCD
+691 GVLSFMNQSDGKPASRPECRPNFGAD
-699 KQGRPALRPDDRP
+699 K
-712 HFGSNKNGLTLMGDS
+712 TLMGDS
-727 NCVQCGACVQVCP
+727 NCVQCGSCIQACP
-740 TGAMVDSRDR
+740 TGAMVDARDKK
-750 SQGRTEDLKAVD
+750 QGDTDVLKKVD

-771 CKLTMFVDEA
+771 CKLTMHVDEA
-781 TNTIRYV
+781 KNKIRYIE
-788 KGGDSPVNQGM
+788 GGDSPVNEGM
-799 LCVKGRFGFDFIG
+799 LCVKGRFGFDFVG
-812 SEERLT
+812 SDARLT

-831 SWEEAI
+831 SWDEAI
-837 QLIASKFSGIKQDFG
+837 KLIADKFTAIKQGFG

-863 TTNEDNYAFQKFV
+863 TTNEDNYAFQKFI

-890 LCHASSVTGLE
+890 LCHASTVTGLE

-934 IIASHIKQAIR
+934 IIGSHIKQAVR
-945 HHGAR
+945 HGGAR

-955 PKRVDMAEHAEL
+955 PKRIDIADHAEL
-967 YMAHRPGTDVMLLN
+967 YLAHRPGTDVMLIN
-981 GVMQQIIKNGWYD
+981 GVMQQIIKHGWYD
-994 QEYIEE
+994 QEYIED

-1013 SPAYNLDKV
+1013 SPSYSLDKV

-1033 QAMARMIGTA
+1033 FAMARLIGTA
-1043 DRTAVYYSMGIT
+1043 ERTAVYYSMGIT

-1104 SFPGYQKVY
+1104 NLPGYQKVY
-1113 NPIVRQ
+1113 NPMVRQ
-1119 KFAIEWNAP
+1119 KFAMEWGVSD
-1128 NLPSEQGLT
+1128 LPAETGLT

-1144 ACHRDVRGMYIMGE
+1144 ACHRDVRGLYVMGE

-1199 SCSFAEKAGHFTN
+1199 SCSFAEKSGHFTN
-1212 TERRVQRVN
+1212 TERRVQRINPAVN
-1221 PVVTA
+1221 P
-1226 PGEAKEDWWIVQEIA
+1226 PGEAKEDWVIIQMLA
-1241 NAMGSDWDYHCVS
+1241 NAMGGGWGYNTVA

-1262 VTPQYAGL
+1262 VTPQYGGL
-1270 RWDAITPNGVQ
+1270 RWENITVNGVQ
-1281 WPSNKNNPAGTRIMH
+1281 WPSNKNNPDGTRIMH
-1296 QTQFTRGKGQMV
+1296 QTQFTRGRGQMEAI
-1308 GVPFRYAAE
+1308 PFRYAAE
-1317 LPDEEYPLVLT
+1317 LPDSEYPLVLT

-1357 VSVED
+1357 VSVHD
-1362 AEALGISNGQRLTVS
+1362 AEALGVSNGQMLKVS
-1377 TRRGSIEI
+1377 TRRGEIEI
-1385 DAFVTKRIQKGVV
+1385 AAFVTKRMQKGVV

-1427 VAAVKVE
+1427 VAAVRIDPIRKPE
-1434 VSEKTTQTESLED
+1434 TEATEA
-1447 SYQHV
+1447 

>member
-1 VKNVVYKFYIT
+1 
-12 LTCLTND
+12 
-19 YPYGMH
+19 
-25 GFTCADLDLLC
+25 
-36 CGGCMIEIVID
+36 MIEIVID

-125 LNRIMTDH
+125 LNHIMTDH

-357 VTGHKVAV
+357 VTGQKVAV

-541 DMADMPKAAFNSRK
+541 DMEDMPKAAFNSRK

-601 AMKEVARCLE
+601 AMQEAARCLE

-629 EAEQSFEF
+629 EAEQSFDF

-945 HHGAR
+945 HHDAR

-1226 PGEAKEDWWIVQEIA
+1226 PGEAKEDWWIIQEIA

-1434 VSEKTTQTESLED
+1434 VSEKALLTEPAAEAVHSI
-1447 SYQHV
+1447 